1 MVQKERFKRMTE
13 KFGEDKARR
22 KQEEIRKSI
31 RNMIDFLKTEEG
43 VTREGVNPYFG
54 KIIKQMEKVSK

>member
-13 KFGEDKARR
+13 KLGEDKARR
-22 KQEEIRKSI
+22 KQEEIRKSN

>member
-1 MVQKERFKRMTE
+1 MTE